1 MPPED
6 SQLKPEVLILHGE
19 ADAFVKPEIV
29 AAWKDKM
36 TEKGNKFTFVGY
48 EGARH
53 GFTNPGAGEF
63 GIDNLKYDS
72 AADKD
77 SWQQMQN
84 LFKRIF

>member
-1 MPPED
+1 
-6 SQLKPEVLILHGE
+6 
-19 ADAFVKPEIV
+19 
-29 AAWKDKM
+29 M
-36 TEKGNKFTFVGY
+36 TAKGNKFTFVGY

-63 GIDNLKYDS
+63 GIGNLKYDA